1 MISWKKQRISVGVLA
16 SALPLWELT
25 PAFNLLNG
33 IDIEETER
41 RISEFERKNA
51 ALLAANKRKAEREQ
65 SERSRK
71 DETEKQAKEDRRR
84 MIAEYDE
91 LEEREAARVKAEVVQ
106 ALVSS
111 PEATPPVT
119 WQGRGCT

>member
-1 MISWKKQRISVGVLA
+1 
-16 SALPLWELT
+16 
-25 PAFNLLNG
+25 
-33 IDIEETER
+33 
-41 RISEFERKNA
+41 
-51 ALLAANKRKAEREQ
+51 LLAANKRKAEREQ

-84 MIAEYDE
+84 MIAEYDD

-111 PEATPPVT
+111 PASEGPSMLTSRRM
-119 WQGRGCT
+119 GRKIAQERSNAAR